1 MFLSFLLHLYLFALL
16 SYAFNLS
23 FILLLAS
30 SFFNVLLSLLLT
42 YLLFFT
48 IFLRLY
54 HIFIHF
60 TFLACVIFNFFS
72 LQLVFFTC
80 IFYLMPFYPSLMCR
94 HSFSSFIFPSRW
106 PPSPLFI
113 ANNIL
118 GSLLTLFT
126 FTRFS
131 LYYLHSV
138 SCIHLPILTLLPP
151 SCLLYLLLLP
161 SRSFFLRSLF
171 SHALTEPILSSFSS
185 VSRQSISL
193 SPHPLLV
200 SLRSTETE

>member
-1 MFLSFLLHLYLFALL
+1 MRYFLTPLISLSYYSLFLLVSSTCFLSYTYRSHVFYSLLFFFDFITFLFILHFSHASFLIFFPSVSLSHLYLL
-16 SYAFNLS
+16 
-23 FILLLAS
+23 
-30 SFFNVLLSLLLT
+30 
-42 YLLFFT
+42 YL
-48 IFLRLY
+48 R
-54 HIFIHF
+54 
-60 TFLACVIFNFFS
+60 
-72 LQLVFFTC
+72 
-80 IFYLMPFYPSLMCR
+80 PFYPSLMCR
-94 HSFSSFIFPSRW
+94 HSFSSFIFPSHW

-131 LYYLHSV
+131 LYYLYSV

-193 SPHPLLV
+193 SRHPLLV

>member
-1 MFLSFLLHLYLFALL
+1 MLHPYLFALL
-16 SYAFNLS
+16 SHAFNLS
-23 FILLLAS
+23 FILFLVS
-30 SFFNVLLSLLLT
+30 RFFNVLSFLHLSLT
-42 YLLFFT
+42 CLLFFT

-60 TFLACVIFNFFS
+60 TFLAWALIFF
-72 LQLVFFTC
+72 LQLVFLTC
-80 IFYLMPFYPSLMCR
+80 IFYLVPFYPSLMCR

-161 SRSFFLRSLF
+161 LRSFFLRSLF

-185 VSRQSISL
+185 VSRPSISL
-193 SPHPLLV
+193 SRYPLLV